1 MRTALRI
8 AVAIVSA
15 VLLVGCTSTAPAPS
29 DNSLPNRLVADV
41 TGAGAVTHLEV
52 LQRIADENGGNR
64 ASPGPGYDASVDY
77 VVGILR
83 NAGYQVSTPT
93 FRVDNTNVRNVI
105 AQTRTG
111 SPERVVMAG
120 AHLDSVPE
128 GPGINDN
135 GSGVAALLEI
145 AVRLGGSPAVS
156 NAVRFA
162 WWGSE
167 ETGFDGS
174 THYVEQLSEDDRDR
188 IEFYLNLDMVASPN
202 AGYLVQGG
210 EGRRSRRSGP
220 DGSAAVARVL
230 VDQLAA
236 AGVTAETT
244 EFEGGSDYVPFIEA
258 GVPSAG
264 ARTGDSQEKTA
275 EQAARW
281 GGQAGEVFDPCY
293 HTACD
298 RLDNVD
304 SIALDRYTDAV
315 AGTVAHFA
323 VSTDDLAR

>member
-1 MRTALRI
+1 MRI
-8 AVAIVSA
+8 AIAIVSA
-15 VLLVGCTSTAPAPS
+15 VVLVGCTSTAPTPS
-29 DNSLPNRLVADV
+29 DNSLRDRLVADV
-41 TGAGAVTHLEV
+41 TGAGAFTHLEV
-52 LQRIADENGGNR
+52 LQRIADDNGGNR

-83 NAGYQVSTPT
+83 NAGYEVSTPT
-93 FRVDNTNVRNVI
+93 FRVANANVRNVI

-145 AVRLGGSPAVS
+145 SERLGGSPAVS

-174 THYVEQLSEDDRDR
+174 TDYVEELSEDDRDR

-210 EGRRSRRSGP
+210 EGRRPSRSGP
-220 DGSAAVARVL
+220 AGSAAVARVL
-230 VDQLAA
+230 GDQLAA
-236 AGVTAETT
+236 AGVTAEITD
-244 EFEGGSDYVPFIEA
+244 FEDGAEKVPLI
-258 GVPSAG
+258 
-264 ARTGDSQEKTA
+264 
-275 EQAARW
+275 
-281 GGQAGEVFDPCY
+281 
-293 HTACD
+293 
-298 RLDNVD
+298 
-304 SIALDRYTDAV
+304 
-315 AGTVAHFA
+315 
-323 VSTDDLAR
+323 

>member
-1 MRTALRI
+1 MRTALGI

-15 VLLVGCTSTAPAPS
+15 VLLVGCTSTTPAS
-29 DNSLPNRLVADV
+29 DNSLQSRLVADV
-41 TGAGAVTHLEV
+41 TGAGAFTHLKK
-52 LQRIADENGGNR
+52 LQRIADENGGTR
-64 ASPGPGYDASVDY
+64 VSPGPGYDASVDY
-77 VVGILR
+77 VAGILR
-83 NAGYQVSTPT
+83 NAGYEVSTPT
-93 FRVDNTNVRNVI
+93 FRVDDTNVRNVI

-120 AHLDSVPE
+120 AHLDSVKE

-145 AVRLGGSPAVS
+145 AVRLGGSPAVG

-167 ETGFDGS
+167 EAGFVGS
-174 THYVEQLSEDDRDR
+174 KNYVEELSEDDRDR
-188 IEFYLNLDMVASPN
+188 IQLYLNLDMVASPN

-258 GVPSAG
+258 DVPSAG
-264 ARTGDSQEKTA
+264 VLTGDSQEKTA

-281 GGQAGEVFDPCY
+281 GGQADEVFDRCY
-293 HTACD
+293 HEACD
-298 RLDNVD
+298 RLENID
-304 SIALDRYTDAV
+304 SVALDRYTDAV

>member
-1 MRTALRI
+1 M
-8 AVAIVSA
+8 
-15 VLLVGCTSTAPAPS
+15 LVGCTPAPS
-29 DNSLPNRLVADV
+29 DNSLQDRLVADV
-41 TGAGAVTHLEV
+41 TGAGAYTHLEV

-77 VVGILR
+77 VAGTLR
-83 NAGYQVSTPT
+83 DAGFEVSTPT
-93 FRVDNTNVRNVI
+93 FRVDGISVRNVI

-111 SPERVVMAG
+111 NPERVVMAG

-135 GSGVAALLEI
+135 GSGVATLLEI
-145 AVRLGGSPAVS
+145 AERLGGSPAVG

-167 ETGFDGS
+167 ETGFEGS
-174 THYVEQLSEDDRDR
+174 TDYVDELSDDERDR

-210 EGRRSRRSGP
+210 EGRRSRRFGP
-220 DGSAAVARVL
+220 DVSAAVARVL
-230 VDQLAA
+230 VDQLAT

-244 EFEGGSDYVPFIEA
+244 EFEGDSDYVPFIEA
-258 GVPSAG
+258 DIPSAG
-264 ARTGDSQEKTA
+264 VLTGDSQEKTA
-275 EQAARW
+275 EQAALW

-304 SIALDRYTDAV
+304 ATALDRYTDAV
-315 AGTVAHFA
+315 AGTMAHFA
-323 VSTDDLAR
+323 TSTDDLSG

>member
-1 MRTALRI
+1 MRTVMCI
-8 AVAIVSA
+8 ASAIVSA
-15 VLLVGCTSTAPAPS
+15 VVLVGCTSNAPAPS
-29 DNSLPNRLVADV
+29 NNSLQNRLVDDV
-41 TGAGAVTHLEV
+41 TGEGAFTHLEA
-52 LQRIADENGGNR
+52 LQRIADNNGGNR

-83 NAGYQVSTPT
+83 DAGYEVSTPT
-93 FRVDNTNVRNVI
+93 FRVRDTNVRNVI

-111 SPERVVMAG
+111 NAEHVVMAG

-128 GPGINDN
+128 GAGINDN

-145 AVRLGGSPAVS
+145 AVQLGGSPPVS

-167 ETGFDGS
+167 ETGLRGS
-174 THYVEQLSEDDRDR
+174 TDYVEELSEDDRDR
-188 IEFYLNLDMVASPN
+188 IALYLNLDMVASPN

-210 EGRRSRRSGP
+210 EGRRSSRSGP
-220 DGSAAVARVL
+220 DGSATVARVL
-230 VDQLAA
+230 VEQLAA

-244 EFEGGSDYVPFIEA
+244 EFEGGSDYVPFIEGDIPTA
-258 GVPSAG
+258 GVL
-264 ARTGDSQEKTA
+264 TGDSQEKTA
-275 EQAARW
+275 EQAERW

-304 SIALDRYTDAV
+304 SVALDRFTDAV
-315 AGTVAHFA
+315 AGTLAHFGMT
-323 VSTDDLAR
+323 TDGVAS

>member
-1 MRTALRI
+1 MRTTLWI

-15 VLLVGCTSTAPAPS
+15 VVLVGCTSTAPGPS
-29 DNSLPNRLVADV
+29 DNSLQDRLVADV
-41 TGAGAVTHLEV
+41 TGAGAFAHLEV
-52 LQRIADENGGNR
+52 LQRIADNNGGNR

-77 VVGILR
+77 VAEILR
-83 NAGYQVSTPT
+83 NAGYEVSTPT

-111 SPERVVMAG
+111 SPDRVVMAG

-174 THYVEQLSEDDRDR
+174 THYVEELSEDDRDR
-188 IEFYLNLDMVASPN
+188 IELYLNLDMVASPN

-210 EGRRSRRSGP
+210 EGRRSSRSGP
-220 DGSAAVARVL
+220 AGSAAVARVL

-244 EFEGGSDYVPFIEA
+244 EFKGGSDYVPFAEA
-258 GVPSAG
+258 DIPSAG
-264 ARTGDSQEKTA
+264 ALTGDSQEKTA

-281 GGQAGEVFDPCY
+281 GGQVGEVFDPCY
-293 HTACD
+293 HAACD

-304 SIALDRYTDAV
+304 RTALDRYTDAV
-315 AGTVAHFA
+315 GGTLAHFA
-323 VSTDDLAR
+323 MSLDDLAR